1 MRGNFIVIEGLDGCG
16 KSTQLSLL
24 REYIESQGRRCEYIH
39 FPMVDQGVYGKLI
52 AEFLR
57 GEYGSLETVHP
68 KLVALLFANDRL
80 EHVEKIRQWIA
91 EGAVVLAD
99 RYVYSNVAY
108 QCAKLS
114 DSVEKQQLKEWILDF
129 EFLHNKL
136 PEPEFS
142 FFLNVPFEAV
152 EKTLT
157 QERTGEE
164 REYLKGKEDIH
175 ENALDFQKSVYQ
187 EYIGLLESEKR
198 IVDIRCF
205 DEQNR
210 FLSKEEIHQKIVNYM
225 MRVR

>member
-129 EFLHNKL
+129 EFFHNKL

>member
-1 MRGNFIVIEGLDGCG
+1 
-16 KSTQLSLL
+16 
-24 REYIESQGRRCEYIH
+24 
-39 FPMVDQGVYGKLI
+39 
-52 AEFLR
+52 
-57 GEYGSLETVHP
+57 
-68 KLVALLFANDRL
+68 
-80 EHVEKIRQWIA
+80 
-91 EGAVVLAD
+91 LAD

-198 IVDIRCF
+198 IVDIQCY
-205 DEQNR
+205 DEEKR

>member
-175 ENALDFQKSVYQ
+175 ENALGFQKSVYQ

-210 FLSKEEIHQKIVNYM
+210 FLSKEEIHQRIVNYM

>member
-142 FFLNVPFEAV
+142 FFLNVPFEPV

>member
-198 IVDIRCF
+198 IVDIQCY
-205 DEQNR
+205 DEEMR

>member
-210 FLSKEEIHQKIVNYM
+210 FLSKEEIHQRIVNYM

>member
-1 MRGNFIVIEGLDGCG
+1 MRGNFIVIQGLDGCG

-198 IVDIRCF
+198 IVDIQCY
-205 DEQNR
+205 DEEKR